1 MPFALYEYED
11 AFSRFFGQTVRA
23 LARARSPLLSEMQ
36 VREVSGT
43 LGTRVRSREGMD
55 VELEPAGI
63 EMDVTADLNAVRAGD
78 LTPLQVQLDSAA
90 DQLAE
95 GLVAF
100 FVEGMNKVTEGTGNV
115 VDAEGRAASFELIYE
130 MLEKIE
136 FSLDE
141 NDELVMPSL
150 LMHPSQLE
158 KLKKLGP
165 LTPEQERSMA
175 ELKQRKREEAL
186 ARRRRRRLS

>member
-78 LTPLQVQLDSAA
+78 LTPLQVQLD
-90 DQLAE
+90 
-95 GLVAF
+95 
-100 FVEGMNKVTEGTGNV
+100 
-115 VDAEGRAASFELIYE
+115 
-130 MLEKIE
+130 
-136 FSLDE
+136 
-141 NDELVMPSL
+141 
-150 LMHPSQLE
+150 
-158 KLKKLGP
+158 
-165 LTPEQERSMA
+165 
-175 ELKQRKREEAL
+175 
-186 ARRRRRRLS
+186 